1 MHESSQGGRNR
12 FSRYTRAST
21 NVRKNDDIL
30 FCVIIG
36 LILALFLTGTSLRT
50 WSLAIQERTFPQA
63 QIDMLAA
70 QCPNESLQDDAA
82 AMERWLQQEW
92 TFYALTGQ
100 NRFFRPSRP
109 SFNEFVRDFTG
120 LLSEIETENPRWA
133 DVEGGCVALLETY
146 LAP

>member
-1 MHESSQGGRNR
+1 MPKREFAGRCR
-12 FSRYTRAST
+12 RRGK
-21 NVRKNDDIL
+21 R
-30 FCVIIG
+30 
-36 LILALFLTGTSLRT
+36 
-50 WSLAIQERTFPQA
+50 
-63 QIDMLAA
+63 
-70 QCPNESLQDDAA
+70 
-82 AMERWLQQEW
+82 LQQEW